1 MAMSITVGGGP
12 PESDGDLPGGVA
24 GLYGGGMWPAS
35 GSKAQRRVLALAVG
49 VLVGLQRRRWQDA
62 AVELIGVAH
71 DSDMSPYVLAE
82 ALVELSGGHSLRL
95 AGRSRPDAVR
105 TALKHWGD
113 LLNPAPADGDEQ
125 RARNNLSLGEV
136 TDPVSTL

>member
-1 MAMSITVGGGP
+1 MSMSITVGGRP
-12 PESDGDLPGGVA
+12 PDYDGDLPGGVA
-24 GLYGGGMWPAS
+24 GLYGGGAWPTA
-35 GSKAQRRVLALAVG
+35 GTKAQRRVLALAVG

-71 DSDMSPYVLAE
+71 DADMSPYVLAE

-95 AGRSRPDAVR
+95 AGGSRPDAMR

-113 LLNPAPADGDEQ
+113 LLTPPDDSDVEQ
-125 RARNNLSLGEV
+125 GSGPNHVVAW
-136 TDPVSTL
+136 

>member
-1 MAMSITVGGGP
+1 MAMSITVGSGP
-12 PESDGDLPGGVA
+12 PEYDGDLPGGVA
-24 GLYGGGMWPAS
+24 GLYGGGTWPAA

-95 AGRSRPDAVR
+95 AGGSRPDAMR
-105 TALKHWGD
+105 IALKHWGD
-113 LLNPAPADGDEQ
+113 LLTPPAAADEEPNSGPDHVL
-125 RARNNLSLGEV
+125 AW
-136 TDPVSTL
+136 

>member
-1 MAMSITVGGGP
+1 MSITVGGGP
-12 PESDGDLPGGVA
+12 PEYDDGLPGGVP
-24 GLYGGGMWPAS
+24 GLYGSGSWPAS
-35 GSKAQRRVLALAVG
+35 GTKAQRRVLALAVG

-95 AGRSRPDAVR
+95 AGGSRPDAVR
-105 TALKHWGD
+105 TVLNHWGD
-113 LLNPAPADGDEQ
+113 LLNSVPGQ
-125 RARNNLSLGEV
+125 SN
-136 TDPVSTL
+136 DPDLQAEHVLAH

>member
-12 PESDGDLPGGVA
+12 PEYDDGLPAGVP
-24 GLYGGGMWPAS
+24 GLYGS
-35 GSKAQRRVLALAVG
+35 GSWPVTGNKAQRRVLALAVG

-71 DSDMSPYVLAE
+71 DADMSPYVLAE

-95 AGRSRPDAVR
+95 AGQSRPDAVR
-105 TALKHWGD
+105 TAQKHWGH
-113 LLNPAPADGDEQ
+113 LLEPAPSADDQDCETC
-125 RARNNLSLGEV
+125 SLGESLRRV
-136 TDPVSTL
+136 TTL

>member
-1 MAMSITVGGGP
+1 MSITVGGGP
-12 PESDGDLPGGVA
+12 PEYDDGLPGGVA
-24 GLYGGGMWPAS
+24 GLYGS
-35 GSKAQRRVLALAVG
+35 GSWPVTGNKAQRRVLALAVG

-95 AGRSRPDAVR
+95 AGQSRADAVR
-105 TALKHWGD
+105 TAREHWGH
-113 LLNPAPADGDEQ
+113 LLNPVPETSDDQ
-125 RARNNLSLGEV
+125 
-136 TDPVSTL
+136 DPHSALVW

>member
-1 MAMSITVGGGP
+1 MSITVGGGP
-12 PESDGDLPGGVA
+12 PEYDDGLPGGA
-24 GLYGGGMWPAS
+24 PGLYGS
-35 GSKAQRRVLALAVG
+35 GSWPTSGNKAQRRVLALAVG

-95 AGRSRPDAVR
+95 AGQSRPDAVR
-105 TALKHWGD
+105 TARKHWGH
-113 LLNPAPADGDEQ
+113 LLTAGPEPCVGHNPTHAV
-125 RARNNLSLGEV
+125 LGQA
-136 TDPVSTL
+136 T

>member
-1 MAMSITVGGGP
+1 MSMSITVGGRP
-12 PESDGDLPGGVA
+12 PDYDGDLPGGVA
-24 GLYGGGMWPAS
+24 GLYGGGAWPTA
-35 GSKAQRRVLALAVG
+35 GNKAQRRVLALAVG

-62 AVELIGVAH
+62 AVELIDVAH

-95 AGRSRPDAVR
+95 AGGSRPDAMR

-113 LLNPAPADGDEQ
+113 LLKPSAD
-125 RARNNLSLGEV
+125 SGEE
-136 TDPVSTL
+136 PEPGPEHALAW

>member
-1 MAMSITVGGGP
+1 MSITVGGGP
-12 PESDGDLPGGVA
+12 PEYDDGLPGGVP
-24 GLYGGGMWPAS
+24 GLYSS
-35 GSKAQRRVLALAVG
+35 GSWPISGNKAQRRVLALAVG

-95 AGRSRPDAVR
+95 AGGSRPDAVR
-105 TALKHWGD
+105 TALERWGD
-113 LLNPAPADGDEQ
+113 LLNSVPGHSDDPDPQAEHVL
-125 RARNNLSLGEV
+125 AR
-136 TDPVSTL
+136 